1 MEVGCNMAKRKRTI
15 ITNNKE
21 IHEKLNLLNFSP
33 EVLLRDV
40 KKIQIEKIV
49 NNINRTGKILD
60 IELLGDYIIIKKIN
74 PINYNI
80 YLNK

>member
-1 MEVGCNMAKRKRTI
+1 MAKRKRTI